1 MTTKLH
7 PQLLSSAPSAEEDSG
22 FLAQLGRRVRDARD
36 RRGLSRKLAAREAG
50 VSERH
55 LASLEAGEGNI
66 SVALLRR
73 IALALD
79 APLADWFAPAGED
92 SLERR
97 LIRRFLERLPQHRL
111 EEIVFR
117 LMREFG
123 EEEAAR
129 KKRIVLLGLRGAG
142 KTTLGTRLARESGL
156 PFVELDREIESE
168 TGMPSSEIF
177 SLYGQAGYR
186 RVERRCLERL
196 LKERDRAVICVGGGI
211 VAQPETFDFLLSHC
225 YTIWLRA
232 SPEEHMARVVAQG
245 DLRPMAGN
253 DEAMEDLR
261 QILNARYPL
270 YSKAD
275 RVLDTS
281 QRSVEQSFQELQQ
294 LLPI

>member
-1 MTTKLH
+1 MPTAIKQT
-7 PQLLSSAPSAEEDSG
+7 LSSPYAAPEETQ
-22 FLAQLGRRVRDARD
+22 FLAQLGRRVREARD
-36 RRGLSRKLAAREAG
+36 RRGLSRKLTAREAG

-66 SVALLRR
+66 SIALLRR
-73 IALALD
+73 IALALN
-79 APLADWFAPAGED
+79 APLSDWFAPEGED
-92 SLERR
+92 SVERR

-123 EEEAAR
+123 QEEAAR

-168 TGMPSSEIF
+168 TGMPTSEIF

-186 RVERRCLERL
+186 RVERRCLERI
-196 LKERDRAVICVGGGI
+196 LKERDRAVLCVGGGI

-232 SPEEHMARVVAQG
+232 TPEEHMARVVAQG

-261 QILNARYPL
+261 QILEARYPL
-270 YSKAD
+270 YNKAD
-275 RVLDTS
+275 QVLDTS
-281 QRSVEQSFQELQQ
+281 GRSVEQSFQELQE

>member
-1 MTTKLH
+1 MST
-7 PQLLSSAPSAEEDSG
+7 AAAETRNPPGPVADEAV
-22 FLAQLGRRVRDARD
+22 FLAQLGRRVREARD
-36 RRGLSRKLAAREAG
+36 RRGLSRKLAARQAEI
-50 VSERH
+50 SERH

-73 IALALD
+73 IAMALD
-79 APLADWFAPAGED
+79 VPLADWFSPESED
-92 SLERR
+92 SVERR

-123 EEEAAR
+123 QEEATR
-129 KKRIVLLGLRGAG
+129 KKRLVLLGLRGAG
-142 KTTLGTRLARESGL
+142 KTTLGSRLARETGR

-168 TGMPSSEIF
+168 TGMPTSEIF
-177 SLYGQAGYR
+177 ALYGQAGYR
-186 RVERRCLERL
+186 RVERRCLERVL
-196 LKERDRAVICVGGGI
+196 RERERAVLCVGGGI
-211 VAQPETFDFLLSHC
+211 VAQPETYDYLLSHC
-225 YTIWLRA
+225 YTIWLSA

-261 QILNARYPL
+261 QILEARHSL

-275 RVLDTS
+275 QVLDTS
-281 QRSVEQSFQELQQ
+281 GKSPEQSFQELQQ
-294 LLPI
+294 LLPL

>member
-1 MTTKLH
+1 MPTNTLETQPPPAH
-7 PQLLSSAPSAEEDSG
+7 AAEETA

-36 RRGLSRKLAAREAG
+36 RRGFSRKLTAREAG

-79 APLADWFAPAGED
+79 VPLADWFNPESED
-92 SLERR
+92 SVERR

-123 EEEAAR
+123 QEEATR
-129 KKRIVLLGLRGAG
+129 KKRLVLLGLRGAG
-142 KTTLGTRLARESGL
+142 KTTLGSRLARETGL

-168 TGMPSSEIF
+168 TGMPTSEIF
-177 SLYGQAGYR
+177 ALYGQAGYR
-186 RVERRCLERL
+186 RMERRCLERVL
-196 LKERDRAVICVGGGI
+196 RERERAVLCVGGGI
-211 VAQPETFDFLLSHC
+211 VAQPETYDYLLSHC

-261 QILNARYPL
+261 QILEARFSL
-270 YSKAD
+270 YGKAD
-275 RVLDTS
+275 QVLDTS
-281 QRSVEQSFQELQQ
+281 GKSPEQSFQELKQ
-294 LLPI
+294 LLPL